1 MMSLE
6 NLTPDARDELAA
18 LAKALA
24 ENPKT
29 RKEFLRLTKTAHPD
43 LPVPELDIEDQTTRA
58 LSAQENKIAQLEAR
72 LKEKDAR
79 AELERRRLALKEKNL
94 VGSDDDISEIEKL
107 MVKEGISNHETAAKH
122 YQWMKQA
129 DRPTPAFSNSPI
141 TSKVNDFAKYMRNP
155 AAAAREAAAS
165 ALNELRQGSQSR
177 PIGLR

>member
-1 MMSLE
+1 MSLE

-29 RKEFLRLTKTAHPD
+29 RKEFLRLTKQAHPD
-43 LPVPELDIEDQTTRA
+43 LPVPELEIEDRTNHAISEQQNR
-58 LSAQENKIAQLEAR
+58 IAQLEAK

-79 AELERRRLALKEKNL
+79 TELERRRNTLKEKRL
-94 VGSDDDISEIEKL
+94 AESDDDVKAIEKL
-107 MVKEGISNHETAAKH
+107 MIEKGISNHESAAE
-122 YQWMKQA
+122 YYNWMRQA
-129 DRPTPAFSNSPI
+129 DKPTPAFSNSPI
-141 TSKVNDFAKYMRNP
+141 TSKVNDFQKYLKNP

-165 ALNELRQGSQSR
+165 ALNELRQGNQSR

>member
-1 MMSLE
+1 
-6 NLTPDARDELAA
+6 
-18 LAKALA
+18 
-24 ENPKT
+24 
-29 RKEFLRLTKTAHPD
+29 
-43 LPVPELDIEDQTTRA
+43 
-58 LSAQENKIAQLEAR
+58 
-72 LKEKDAR
+72 
-79 AELERRRLALKEKNL
+79 LALKEKNL
-94 VGSDDDISEIEKL
+94 VGSDEDISEIEKL

-141 TSKVNDFAKYMRNP
+141 TSKVNDFAKYMKNP